1 MIEMQPSEY
10 KDQYE
15 ADIDDMNNKENFQGS
30 TIGDYPAALSIKDI
44 LHRAE
49 ALLFVSCEPMDVKEV
64 AKLIGVSMPVMQEV
78 LDKLCAEY
86 KDRGM
91 QLQKIAGGYQFMT
104 RDEYAPLIEKLYHPK
119 VQQLS
124 AAALEA
130 LAIIA
135 YKQPITRAEVAA
147 VRQVD
152 SDGVINTL
160 LEKNLIREVGRVNSA
175 GRPILYGTGREFLS
189 FFGINSLDE
198 LPALAQQPSLIDED
212 FIL

>member
-1 MIEMQPSEY
+1 MFARSYFLHLASECLL
-10 KDQYE
+10 E
-15 ADIDDMNNKENFQGS
+15 
-30 TIGDYPAALSIKDI
+30 TLSI
-44 LHRAE
+44 
-49 ALLFVSCEPMDVKEV
+49 V
-64 AKLIGVSMPVMQEV
+64 
-78 LDKLCAEY
+78 
-86 KDRGM
+86 
-91 QLQKIAGGYQFMT
+91 
-104 RDEYAPLIEKLYHPK
+104 
-119 VQQLS
+119 
-124 AAALEA
+124 
-130 LAIIA
+130 A